1 VNSGT
6 ATPSALASGARAPV
20 NAHGWAMMAAEGRP
34 ALGRSHPLTVE
45 GDDIGTFDLAFACG
59 EPGRDYIVTYT
70 EQRRGDDGTAA
81 PATLN
86 EVEIS
91 LAGKPLQL
99 KVVASRPR
107 DKSVELNSIASGRI
121 SVDML
126 KAFAEPG
133 NRSMMVET
141 ASDDAVTAIRVGNAG
156 IGKMLPTLAASCATV
171 PTPIRNSARASA
183 RQGG

>member
-1 VNSGT
+1 
-6 ATPSALASGARAPV
+6 
-20 NAHGWAMMAAEGRP
+20 MMAADGRP

-59 EPGRDYIVTYT
+59 EPGRDYIITYT
-70 EQRRGDDGTAA
+70 EQRRGDDGAAA
-81 PATLN
+81 PAMLN

-91 LAGKPLQL
+91 LAGKPVQL

-126 KAFAEPG
+126 KAFAESG

-156 IGKMLPTLAASCATV
+156 IAKVLPTLAASCAGA